1 MSDEDTREERS
12 IFSDSVEGCVKQLAN
27 SRKVL
32 EKEEHTRKMLEKQ
45 EHTTKEE
52 VNPGQEGKFP
62 YDSRCYRWHY
72 SYNLGNNRRAEGE
85 FIIPVIAQKAI
96 LLIYFIHLDVKIH

>member
-1 MSDEDTREERS
+1 MFVPLPTDVSDEDTREERS
-12 IFSDSVEGCVKQLAN
+12 IFSVKGCVEKQEH

-32 EKEEHTRKMLEKQ
+32 EKQEHTRKMLEKQ

-62 YDSRCYRWHY
+62 YDSRCYR
-72 SYNLGNNRRAEGE
+72 
-85 FIIPVIAQKAI
+85 
-96 LLIYFIHLDVKIH
+96 

>member
-1 MSDEDTREERS
+1 MFVPLPTDESDEDTQGERN
-12 IFSDSVEGCVKQLAN
+12 IFSDRVEGCVKQVAN

-32 EKEEHTRKMLEKQ
+32 EKEEDTRKMLVKQ

-62 YDSRCYRWHY
+62 YDSRCYR
-72 SYNLGNNRRAEGE
+72 
-85 FIIPVIAQKAI
+85 
-96 LLIYFIHLDVKIH
+96 